1 MAKKK
6 EKKTALVEA
15 TATEQKAPADNKL
28 TIYEYEN
35 KYVKRQNARS
45 AKFLVRFIATL
56 IGLFLFAVLFFVSLD
71 VYKINEYAGY
81 AVGAV
86 CLILYICLFIVPIAK
101 LFSAEYFVT
110 SVNAYSARAAQ
121 RHNRKVRH
129 DIAAKMIDLTC
140 NVAEVTW
147 YDSEIVGKLAIAL
160 HAGKEEELK
169 QCLTE
174 LYRGSVKK
182 SARDL
187 IFKSAL
193 KSAAYSAISQT
204 ATVDAALVVCVN
216 LQLIKDLVFLY
227 GFRPSDGRLLKI
239 FGTVLANSL
248 IAYGLGGTK
257 IGTTVV
263 KTMGDAVRG
272 IPILGSAISAIVDSS
287 VQGLTNGVLT
297 AVIGYQTIRYL
308 TKEYHLQDILD
319 GVELAE
325 TAEEFE
331 ETCNEI
337 ETQLKKK
344 KKKKEPHL
352 APAV

>member
-6 EKKTALVEA
+6 DRIPAEESEEK
-15 TATEQKAPADNKL
+15 KL
-28 TIYEYEN
+28 TIYDYEN

-45 AKFLVRFIATL
+45 AKFLVRFLATL

-86 CLILYICLFIVPIAK
+86 CLILYICLFIVPVAK
-101 LFSAEYFVT
+101 VFGAEYFVT
-110 SVNAYSARAAQ
+110 SVNAYSARAAKK
-121 RHNRKVRH
+121 HNRKVRH
-129 DIAAKMIDLTC
+129 DVASKIIDLTC
-140 NVAEVTW
+140 NVSEVTW
-147 YDSEIVGKLAIAL
+147 YDSEVVGRLAIAL

-169 QCLTE
+169 KCLTE
-174 LYRGSVKK
+174 LYKGSVKK

-187 IFKSAL
+187 IFKNAL
-193 KSAAYSAISQT
+193 KSSMYSAISQT

-216 LQLIKDLVFLY
+216 LQLIKDIVFLY
-227 GFRPSDGRLLKI
+227 GFRPSDARLLKI
-239 FGTVLANSL
+239 FGTVLTNSL

-272 IPILGSAISAIVDSS
+272 IPILGSAIAAIVDSS

-308 TKEYHLQDILD
+308 AKEYHLQDILD
-319 GVELAE
+319 GVELAD
-325 TAEEFE
+325 AEEFA
-331 ETCNEI
+331 ETCAEL
-337 ETQLKKK
+337 ETRLKKR
-344 KKKKEPHL
+344 KKKKEL
-352 APAV
+352 QEAV